1 MSLILVVDDD
11 LDFRASVVD
20 TLVDF
25 GYQCDEAT
33 SARDAKELLLNKSY
47 PLIITDIL
55 MPEDDGIV
63 LITNVIKNKI
73 SSKIIAISGGGR
85 IGSDSWLQIAE
96 GFGVDG
102 TLKKPFSEEQ
112 LIGMVK
118 SLGIQPEPIR

>member
-1 MSLILVVDDD
+1 MILVVDDD
-11 LDFRASVVD
+11 LDFKASVVD

-33 SARDAKELLLNKSY
+33 GARDAMELLLNKSY

-55 MPEDDGIV
+55 MPKDDGIV
-63 LITNVIKNKI
+63 LITHLIKNKI
-73 SSKIIAISGGGR
+73 SSKIIAMSGGGR

-112 LIGMVK
+112 LIGMIK
-118 SLGIQPEPIR
+118 SLGIQPEPIH